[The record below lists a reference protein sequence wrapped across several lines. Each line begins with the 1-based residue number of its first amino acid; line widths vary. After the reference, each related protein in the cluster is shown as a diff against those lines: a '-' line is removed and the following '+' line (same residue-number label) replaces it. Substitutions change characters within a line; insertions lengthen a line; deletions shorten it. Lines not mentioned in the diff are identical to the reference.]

1 MMRPTATATAS
12 RSAVMLGAG
21 GHAKVVLSLA
31 QALGY
36 TVTGVCDPALDRQS
50 IATWREVPVLGGD
63 DAIHALDVGS
73 IVLINGVG
81 QLPGGLVRRNLFEKY
96 RKLGFRFP
104 PLVHPFAWVEGSA
117 SLAEGVQIMAGAVI
131 QADCRIGENSII
143 NTRASIDH
151 DARIGAHV
159 HVAPGATL
167 CGGVSVGSGAFIGAG
182 ATVIQGVTIEA
193 DHCLKA
199 ARLLTHDAA
208 DRASPSHRGESLTTE

>member
-1 MMRPTATATAS
+1 MMSPTATAS
-12 RSAVMLGAG
+12 RCAVLLGAG

-36 TVTGVCDPALDRQS
+36 TMTGVCDPALASQS
-50 IATWREVPVLGGD
+50 IAKWREVPVLGGD
-63 DAIHALDVGS
+63 DAILTLDVGS
-73 IVLINGVG
+73 TVLINGIG
-81 QLPGGLVRRNLFEKY
+81 QLPGGPVRRNLFEKY
-96 RKLGFRFP
+96 RKLGFLFP
-104 PLVHPFAWVEGSA
+104 PLIHPFAWVDASA
-117 SLAEGVQIMAGAVI
+117 RLEEGVQIMAGAVI

-151 DARIGAHV
+151 DARIGSHV

-182 ATVIQGVTIEA
+182 ATVIQGVTIES

-199 ARLLTHDAA
+199 GRLLTRDLA
-208 DRASPSHRGESLTTE
+208 D